1 MIEFV
6 NFLAFRKYI
15 ITTSFFHTFHPRS
28 RFLVNTDHICQ
39 QLKTKTILK
48 GFKTHQSLIV
58 KQKHIKYMN
67 QRTSKNTVT
76 LTSDLLQIKKIIQNG
91 NFIRYA
97 YLFHFLT
104 SMFTIYWF
112 SRHLPH
118 SISAMIGP
126 LLIPSLLP
134 FLCLFWSTCKGRA
147 IIRKWR
153 PLILE
158 YCFHKQ
164 ITVTNTWYQFG
175 SKSTWLLNIS

>member
-15 ITTSFFHTFHPRS
+15 ITASFSHTFHPRS

-48 GFKTHQSLIV
+48 GFKTHQSLINTV
-58 KQKHIKYMN
+58 SKNIKYTN

-76 LTSDLLQIKKIIQNG
+76 LTSDLLHIKNISEWKFYPICL
-91 NFIRYA
+91 R

-134 FLCLFWSTCKGRA
+134 FLCLFWSTYKGRA
-147 IIRKWR
+147 IIGK
-153 PLILE
+153 
-158 YCFHKQ
+158 
-164 ITVTNTWYQFG
+164 
-175 SKSTWLLNIS
+175 

>member
-48 GFKTHQSLIV
+48 GFKTHQSLIN

-76 LTSDLLQIKKIIQNG
+76 LTSDFLQIKKNNSEWKFYPICLP
-91 NFIRYA
+91 FS
-97 YLFHFLT
+97 FLD
-104 SMFTIYWF
+104 INVYNLLVQCC
-112 SRHLPH
+112 HLPH

-134 FLCLFWSTCKGRA
+134 FLCLLWSTYKRRA
-147 IIRKWR
+147 IIGK
-153 PLILE
+153 
-158 YCFHKQ
+158 
-164 ITVTNTWYQFG
+164 
-175 SKSTWLLNIS
+175 

>member
-1 MIEFV
+1 
-6 NFLAFRKYI
+6 
-15 ITTSFFHTFHPRS
+15 
-28 RFLVNTDHICQ
+28 
-39 QLKTKTILK
+39 
-48 GFKTHQSLIV
+48 
-58 KQKHIKYMN
+58 MN

-134 FLCLFWSTCKGRA
+134 FLCLFWSTYKGRA
-147 IIRKWR
+147 IIGK
-153 PLILE
+153 
-158 YCFHKQ
+158 
-164 ITVTNTWYQFG
+164 
-175 SKSTWLLNIS
+175 

>member
-48 GFKTHQSLIV
+48 GFKTHQSLIN

-76 LTSDLLQIKKIIQNG
+76 LTSDFLQIKKNNSEWKFYPIC
-91 NFIRYA
+91 
-97 YLFHFLT
+97 
-104 SMFTIYWF
+104 
-112 SRHLPH
+112 
-118 SISAMIGP
+118 
-126 LLIPSLLP
+126 LP
-134 FLCLFWSTCKGRA
+134 FSFLDINVYNLLVQSPLTTFYICNDWSIVDSELVA
-147 IIRKWR
+147 ISVFA
-153 PLILE
+153 LVYL
-158 YCFHKQ
+158 
-164 ITVTNTWYQFG
+164 
-175 SKSTWLLNIS
+175 

>member
-48 GFKTHQSLIV
+48 GFKTHQSLIN

-67 QRTSKNTVT
+67 QRTSKKNCNPNKQFTP
-76 LTSDLLQIKKIIQNG
+76 DKKIIQNG

-134 FLCLFWSTCKGRA
+134 FLCLFWSTYKGRA
-147 IIRKWR
+147 IIGK
-153 PLILE
+153 
-158 YCFHKQ
+158 
-164 ITVTNTWYQFG
+164 
-175 SKSTWLLNIS
+175 

>member
-48 GFKTHQSLIV
+48 GFKTHQSLIN

-76 LTSDLLQIKKIIQNG
+76 LTSNLLQIKKIIQNG

-112 SRHLPH
+112 SVTTYHILYLQWLVHCWFRACCHFCVCSGLPIKRGL
-118 SISAMIGP
+118 S
-126 LLIPSLLP
+126 
-134 FLCLFWSTCKGRA
+134 FEND
-147 IIRKWR
+147 
-153 PLILE
+153 IL
-158 YCFHKQ
+158 
-164 ITVTNTWYQFG
+164 
-175 SKSTWLLNIS
+175 